1 LTIVVTVFSNQ
12 PPKPEAAE
20 QRIRNK
26 KRGQRKNRTGKA
38 NKPNTETKTRKH
50 RGGSFHSTSST
61 SRLHHHRLHP
71 EQKTQRESKRKEPVR
86 VKKAKGGTE
95 EVLHKAS
102 KSTKSTDVLQD
113 DTTSRQLK

>member
-1 LTIVVTVFSNQ
+1 MI
-12 PPKPEAAE
+12 
-20 QRIRNK
+20 
-26 KRGQRKNRTGKA
+26 
-38 NKPNTETKTRKH
+38 KH

-71 EQKTQRESKRKEPVR
+71 EQKNQRESKRKETVR

>member
-61 SRLHHHRLHP
+61 SGLYHHRDRQ
-71 EQKTQRESKRKEPVR
+71 ETRR
-86 VKKAKGGTE
+86 VK
-95 EVLHKAS
+95 
-102 KSTKSTDVLQD
+102 
-113 DTTSRQLK
+113 TSSGQS